1 MHDQTL
7 TVRYFYERLGHKCL
21 TFPEKAGWAEVLM
34 YVNTKINSTAHNERQ
49 SLNLVN
55 NVFFL
60 SIIIVGVSAVRTERL
75 FGKA

>member
-1 MHDQTL
+1 
-7 TVRYFYERLGHKCL
+7 
-21 TFPEKAGWAEVLM
+21 M

-75 FGKA
+75 FGKAEAKRKRAKTQEINMSP